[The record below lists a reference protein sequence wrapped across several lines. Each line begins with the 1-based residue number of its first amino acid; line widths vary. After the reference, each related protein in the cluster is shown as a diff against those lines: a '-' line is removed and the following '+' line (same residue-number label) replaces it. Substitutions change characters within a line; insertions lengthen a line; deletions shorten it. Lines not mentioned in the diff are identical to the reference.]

1 MIRIGIICPS
11 EIAYRRFLPALK
23 ENTEFSYAGVAVA
36 TKEEWFQEEVAEEK
50 AVAVLTK
57 EQEKA
62 EEFQKNYGGEI
73 FDGYEA
79 MLSSDKIDAVY
90 LPLPPALHYQWA
102 KKALEYGKHVFL
114 EKPFATC
121 KKDAMDL
128 IAVAKEKGLALHE
141 NYMFVFHDQISVI
154 KEEIESGS
162 IGDVR
167 LYRVSFGFPRRAA
180 GDFRYNKALG
190 GGAILDCGGY
200 TLKLG
205 GLLLG
210 ETAKV
215 VHARKNITDEFDID
229 LYGSAVMEN
238 DKGDT
243 VQVSFGMD
251 NGYKCDLEVWGSKG
265 SLFTGRILTAPAGF
279 VPNMTIKTAEGEV
292 VKELPADD
300 TFLKS
305 IQCFGACV
313 KEPGKREENYKVIE
327 RQAELLEAFMG
338 LAQR

>member
-11 EIAYRRFLPALK
+11 EIAFRRFLPALK
-23 ENTEFSYAGVAVA
+23 EATEFSYAGVAVA
-36 TKEEWFQEEVAEEK
+36 SKEEWFQEEVDQAK
-50 AVAVLTK
+50 ADAVLGK
-57 EQEKA
+57 EREKA

-79 MLSSDKIDAVY
+79 MLSSDAIDAVY

-102 KKALEYGKHVFL
+102 KKALSYGKHVFL

-121 KKDAMDL
+121 KKEAMDL
-128 IAVAKEKGLALHE
+128 ITTAKEKGLALHE
-141 NYMFVFHDQISVI
+141 NYMFVFHNQLAAIN
-154 KEEIESGS
+154 EEIESGS

-200 TLKLG
+200 TLKFG
-205 GLLLG
+205 NLLLG
-210 ETAKV
+210 DTAKV
-215 VHARKNITDEFDID
+215 VHARKNYTEEFDVD

-243 VQVSFGMD
+243 VQISFGMD
-251 NGYKCDLEVWGSKG
+251 NAYKCDLEVWGSKG
-265 SLFTGRILTAPAGF
+265 TLFTGRVLTAPAGF
-279 VPNMTIKTAEGEV
+279 APNMTIKTQEGEQI
-292 VKELPADD
+292 KELPADD

-305 IQCFGACV
+305 IHCFEACV
-313 KEPGKREENYKVIE
+313 KDAEKRAENYKVIE
-327 RQAELLEAFMG
+327 RQAELLEEFME
-338 LAQR
+338 LAGR

>member
-23 ENTEFSYAGVAVA
+23 ETTEFSYAGVAVA
-36 TKEEWFQEEVAEEK
+36 SKEEWFQEEVSEEK
-50 AVAVLTK
+50 AAAVLGK
-57 EQEKA
+57 ELEKA

-73 FDGYEA
+73 FDGYET
-79 MLSSDKIDAVY
+79 MLASQQIDAVY

-102 KKALEYGKHVFL
+102 KKALSYGKHVFM

-121 KKDAMDL
+121 RKDAMDL
-128 IAVAKEKGLALHE
+128 IATAKEKDLALHE
-141 NYMFVFHDQISVI
+141 NYMFAFHDQLSAIR
-154 KEEIESGS
+154 EEIKGGS

-200 TLKLG
+200 TLKFG
-205 GLLLG
+205 AMLLG
-210 ETAKV
+210 DTAKV
-215 VHARKNITDEFDID
+215 VHARRNYTEEFDVD

-243 VQVSFGMD
+243 VQISFGMD
-251 NGYKCDLEVWGSKG
+251 NGYKCDLEVWGSTG
-265 SLFTGRILTAPAGF
+265 SLFTGRVLTAPAGF
-279 VPNMTIKTAEGEV
+279 TPNMIIKTADGEQ

-300 TFLKS
+300 TFKKS
-305 IQCFGACV
+305 ILKFRDCV
-313 KEPGKREENYKVIE
+313 EQKEEREENYRVIE
-327 RQAELLEAFMG
+327 RQAELLEEF
-338 LAQR
+338 LELSE

>member
-23 ENTEFSYAGVAVA
+23 EISEISYAGVAVA
-36 TKEEWFQEEVAEEK
+36 SKEEWFQEEVSEEK
-50 AVAVLTK
+50 ASAVLEK
-57 EQEKA
+57 EREKA
-62 EEFQKNYGGEI
+62 EEFKKNYGGEI
-73 FDGYEA
+73 FEGYEK
-79 MLSSDKIDAVY
+79 MLASDSVDAVY

-121 KKDAMDL
+121 RRETEEL
-128 IAVAKEKGLALHE
+128 IQSAKEKALALHE
-141 NYMFVFHDQISVI
+141 NYMFVFHDQLSAI
-154 KEEIESGS
+154 KEEIRSGS

-200 TLKLG
+200 TLKFG
-205 GLLLG
+205 NLLLG
-210 ETAKV
+210 DTAKV
-215 VHARKNITDEFDID
+215 VHARRNYTKEFDVD
-229 LYGSAVMEN
+229 LFGSAVMEN

-243 VQVSFGMD
+243 VQISFGMD

-265 SLFTGRILTAPAGF
+265 SLFTGRVLTAPAGF
-279 VPNMTIKTAEGEV
+279 VPTMVIKNADGEQ

-300 TFLKS
+300 TFKKS
-305 IQCFGACV
+305 ILKFQSCIEQ
-313 KEPGKREENYKVIE
+313 KEEREANYQVIQ
-327 RQAELLEAFMG
+327 RQAELLEQFMQ
-338 LAQR
+338 LSE

>member
-23 ENTEFSYAGVAVA
+23 ETTQFAYAGVAVA
-36 TKEEWFQEEVAEEK
+36 SKEEWFQEEVSEEK
-50 AVAVLTK
+50 ASAILGK
-57 EQEKA
+57 EREKA

-73 FDGYEA
+73 FDGYET
-79 MLSSDKIDAVY
+79 MLSSDSIDAVY

-102 KKALEYGKHVFL
+102 KKALSYGKHVFL

-121 KKDAMDL
+121 QKEAEDL
-128 IAVAKEKGLALHE
+128 IATAKEKGLALHE
-141 NYMFVFHDQISVI
+141 NYMFVFHDQLSAI
-154 KEEIESGS
+154 KEEIASGS

-200 TLKLG
+200 TLKFG

-210 ETAKV
+210 DTAKV
-215 VHARKNITDEFDID
+215 VHARRNYTEEFDVD
-229 LYGSAVMEN
+229 LFGSAVMEN
-238 DKGDT
+238 DKGET
-243 VQVSFGMD
+243 VQISFGMD

-265 SLFTGRILTAPAGF
+265 SLFTGRVLTAPAGF
-279 VPNMTIKTAEGEV
+279 EPNMTIKTAEGEQM
-292 VKELPADD
+292 KKLPADD
-300 TFLKS
+300 TFKKS
-305 IQCFGACV
+305 ILKFQSCV
-313 KEPGKREENYKVIE
+313 EQKEEREANYQVIQ
-327 RQAELLEAFMG
+327 RQAELLEEFMQ
-338 LAQR
+338 LSE

>member
-23 ENTEFSYAGVAVA
+23 ETPEFSYGGVAVA
-36 TKEEWFQEEVAEEK
+36 TKEEWFQEQVSEEK
-50 AVAVLTK
+50 AAAILGK
-57 EQEKA
+57 EREKA
-62 EEFQKNYGGEI
+62 EKFRKNYGGEI
-73 FDGYEA
+73 FEGYEA
-79 MLSSDKIDAVY
+79 MLASEQIDAVY

-102 KKALEYGKHVFL
+102 KKALSYGKHVFL
-114 EKPFATC
+114 EKPFTPC
-121 KKDAMDL
+121 KKEAMDL
-128 IAVAKEKGLALHE
+128 IAAAKEKNLALHE
-141 NYMFVFHDQISVI
+141 NYMFVFHDQLSAI
-154 KEEIESGS
+154 KEEIERGG

-205 GLLLG
+205 AMLLG
-210 ETAKV
+210 DKAKV
-215 VHARKNITDEFDID
+215 VYAKRNYTEEFNVD

-238 DKGDT
+238 EKGDI
-243 VQVSFGMD
+243 VQISFGMD

-265 SLFTGRILTAPAGF
+265 SIFTGRILTAPAGF
-279 VPNMTIKTAEGEV
+279 VPSMTIKTAEGEQ

-300 TFLKS
+300 TFKKS
-305 IQCFGACV
+305 ILKFRDCV
-313 KEPGKREENYKVIE
+313 RQKEEREENYKVIE
-327 RQAELLEAFMG
+327 RQAELLEEFME
-338 LAQR
+338 LSK